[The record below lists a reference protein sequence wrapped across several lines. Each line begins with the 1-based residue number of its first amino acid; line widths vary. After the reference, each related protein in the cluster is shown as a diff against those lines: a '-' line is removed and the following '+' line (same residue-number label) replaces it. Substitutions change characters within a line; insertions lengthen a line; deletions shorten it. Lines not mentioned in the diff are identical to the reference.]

1 MFQLQK
7 IYKKRQKFRS
17 TRRNAGTT
25 IANETEIFDRTTAD
39 SNNMELQSLEGEPI
53 TRAAKIIH
61 KKKEKENQLKL
72 TKILLLLGL
81 LHFLTTILETVAFFM
96 STVYQNVWKEFSLK

>member
-1 MFQLQK
+1 M
-7 IYKKRQKFRS
+7 
-17 TRRNAGTT
+17 T
-25 IANETEIFDRTTAD
+25 IASETEIFDRTTAD
-39 SNNMELQSLEGEPI
+39 SNNMELQSLDGEPM

-81 LHFLTTILETVAFFM
+81 LHFLTNILETVVYFM
-96 STVYQNVWKEFSLK
+96 ITMYHNVWKEFSLK